1 MEGTLSRQDI
11 ISTACVRCRPGG
23 YGFRDTPK
31 RQRQR
36 RAYIANGETDWEA
49 GVLPRR
55 DRAVRKGPD
64 KVGK

>member
-1 MEGTLSRQDI
+1 MESTLSRQDI

-36 RAYIANGETDWEA
+36 RAYIANGETDWET
-49 GVLPRR
+49 GVLP
-55 DRAVRKGPD
+55 GEIEL
-64 KVGK
+64 